1 MTSLRKAAARTAF
14 ALVVLAAGLAP
25 ALAQG
30 TDPPCKDAAITR
42 IVLARLAADR
52 EIGQF
57 RIGVTTTDC
66 LVTLSGCVESRD
78 QAKKAKELA
87 KRLVK
92 VKVRNDLRV
101 CTIAPRK
108 TRARPRRS

>member
-1 MTSLRKAAARTAF
+1 MEIRPSRVLFALAAA
-14 ALVVLAAGLAP
+14 ALFMIRATGPAP
-25 ALAQG
+25 AAE
-30 TDPPCKDAAITR
+30 TPCKDAAITR
-42 IVLARLAADR
+42 IVQARLSADR

-57 RIGVTTTDC
+57 RIDVTTTEC
-66 LVTLSGCVESRD
+66 VVTLRGCVESRD

-92 VKVRNDLRV
+92 VKVKNELTV

-108 TRARPRRS
+108 PAIRPKKS

>member
-1 MTSLRKAAARTAF
+1 MDFPPIRASCAF
-14 ALVVLAAGLAP
+14 ALTALLMMQATGPAP
-25 ALAQG
+25 AAEAS
-30 TDPPCKDAAITR
+30 CKDAVITR
-42 IVLARLAADR
+42 IVQARLSADR

-57 RIGVTTTDC
+57 RIDVTTSDC
-66 LVTLSGCVESRD
+66 VVTLRGCVESRD

-92 VKVRNDLRV
+92 VKVKNDLTV

-108 TRARPRRS
+108 PAIRPKKS